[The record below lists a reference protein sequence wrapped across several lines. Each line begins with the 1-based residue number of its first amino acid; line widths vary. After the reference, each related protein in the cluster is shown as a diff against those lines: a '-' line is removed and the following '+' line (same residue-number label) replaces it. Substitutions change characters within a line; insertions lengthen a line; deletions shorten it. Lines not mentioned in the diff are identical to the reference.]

1 VRERVR
7 FLKTGAEAVA
17 AAVRIARTVTGRSR
31 VVGWG
36 YFGWLDWWT
45 DAPGVP
51 SGAHADYEPVPYGD
65 LDALRAAAERAGPEL
80 AAVVLEPVVERLPDP
95 AWIQAARALCEQL
108 GAVLI
113 LDEIKTGFRLR
124 PGGWHELAGVRPHLA
139 VFGKAM
145 ANGFPLAAVV
155 GEAAVMEAASRT
167 WISSTLA
174 SETCALAAAG
184 AVLDRHETD
193 DVCASLWARG
203 TRLSAALGRAIAR
216 AGVPGVRVDGIPPM
230 LLLRWDDADAERRFV
245 QAAARHG
252 ALLKRGAYD
261 FASLAHDDAALA
273 TVERAAAAAL
283 ADLAAE
289 RAR

>member
-1 VRERVR
+1 
-7 FLKTGAEAVA
+7 
-17 AAVRIARTVTGRSR
+17 
-31 VVGWG
+31 
-36 YFGWLDWWT
+36 
-45 DAPGVP
+45 
-51 SGAHADYEPVPYGD
+51 
-65 LDALRAAAERAGPEL
+65 
-80 AAVVLEPVVERLPDP
+80 
-95 AWIQAARALCEQL
+95 
-108 GAVLI
+108 
-113 LDEIKTGFRLR
+113 
-124 PGGWHELAGVRPHLA
+124 
-139 VFGKAM
+139 
-145 ANGFPLAAVV
+145 
-155 GEAAVMEAASRT
+155 
-167 WISSTLA
+167 
-174 SETCALAAAG
+174 
-184 AVLDRHETD
+184 